1 MDYFPKSFYLILA
14 NMVANAPVATFCGGL
29 FLLETSLLFFSA
41 YIRNYCEDKTI
52 YVIRGVP
59 GVGKKHLI
67 ADLEIDNLD
76 EFAVC
81 DRNQY
86 FITNTTYKFRGEEL
100 SHAEQS
106 CRIKLL
112 DSIKNNIKNIYIL
125 GYFNEL
131 WMYQEYRKLAEM
143 TNYKFKVI
151 EIPCLDE
158 DQLSYFNSRAKHKT
172 PFSKSK
178 KCFNNWQTDSDAIYY
193 EPYIPEFPGDVIPKI
208 KGMTKV
214 QLDEQ
219 LEKYYIEEY
228 SGEKTK
234 EDIIYDEYNK
244 KLLEYG
250 KSVKYI
256 DNNSFR
262 EAHKLETN
270 NLRNRLPGDKKYD
283 VNHLGKL

>member
-1 MDYFPKSFYLILA
+1 MDYVPKSFYLILA
-14 NMVANAPVATFCGGL
+14 NMVTNAPLATFFGGL

-41 YIRNYCEDKTI
+41 YIRNYYEDKVI
-52 YVIRGVP
+52 YVVRGVP

-86 FITNTTYKFRGEEL
+86 FITDNKYRFKGEEL

-106 CRIKLL
+106 CRIKVL
-112 DSIKNNIKNIYIL
+112 DSIKYNIKNIYIL

-131 WMYQEYRKLAEM
+131 WMYQEYKKIAEM

-151 EIPCLDE
+151 EIPCMDE
-158 DQLSYFNSRAKHKT
+158 DQLSYFNSRATHTT

-178 KCFNNWQTDSDAIYY
+178 KCFKNWQKDSDAIYY
-193 EPYIPEFPGDVIPKI
+193 EPYIPKFPGDVTPKLVSLSN
-208 KGMTKV
+208 KQMDK
-214 QLDEQ
+214 QLDNYFN
-219 LEKYYIEEY
+219 KDNIEEII
-228 SGEKTK
+228 
-234 EDIIYDEYNK
+234 EDNDTGNK
-244 KLLEYG
+244 NLLEWED
-250 KSVKYI
+250 SPRFI
-256 DNNSFR
+256 DGDSYK
-262 EAHKLETN
+262 EAYKLETN
-270 NLRNRLPGDKKYD
+270 FLRNRLPGDKMYD